1 MRSSRGI
8 VLAVIFLFVISIP
21 IAAVAADKESPKKEV
36 AEGAKLFK
44 EKCQACHGPD
54 GNASTTM
61 AKNMKIRSFESDEVQ
76 KQSKEEIV
84 KIVTDGRGTMMAY
97 KSKLSKDQIEDLA
110 DYIKSLKK

>member
-1 MRSSRGI
+1 MRSSRWI
-8 VLAVIFLFVISIP
+8 VLAVICLFVVSVP
-21 IAAVAADKESPKKEV
+21 LAAVAAEKESPKKEV

-61 AKNMKIRSFESDEVQ
+61 AKNMKIRAFESAEVQ
-76 KQSKEEIV
+76 KQTKEEIV
-84 KIVTDGRGTMMAY
+84 KIISDGKGKMMAY
-97 KSKLSKDQIEDLA
+97 KTKLSKDQIDDLA